1 MYYYIIFIYFLVLC
15 FFTMIFSFNLN
26 NNAKKYVYIT
36 LSFFLLLITSGHPFA
51 YSVDDQ
57 QYSLL
62 AQNILDHNEYF
73 FDGIDYDYLY
83 FTILKLLLLI
93 FPIWFSIIFISV
105 VALYFK
111 LYIIAKLTNFSI
123 LSLFIYFTIFYEL
136 HDLTQFRVSLAVSF
150 FYIALYFIIT
160 YKSFIR
166 SLFIFMFAGL
176 SHFQAIPSFIVP
188 LISKIFK
195 YKFYLTFFLTIF
207 VYFFSNINIFN
218 ILGYFGFSVELFRA
232 TFDSSN
238 LVGISK
244 FNLYNLLIFF
254 ILLLMI
260 PILNNSVNNKNIYI
274 YTIAFYSIL
283 FGFILSTMLSG
294 IGEESRIIQ
303 FFFTTI
309 VFLLPLVNSKKKM
322 YFSIT
327 FIGVLFFIWFGQIN
341 KLFI

>member
-1 MYYYIIFIYFLVLC
+1 MYYYIIFFYFLLLL
-15 FFTMIFSFNLN
+15 FFTLIFNFNIEKN
-26 NNAKKYVYIT
+26 SKKYVYIS
-36 LSFFLLLITSGHPFA
+36 LSFILLLITAGHPFA

-62 AQNILDHNEYF
+62 AQNILDHNDYF

-83 FTILKLLLLI
+83 FSILKLLLFI

-111 LYIIAKLTNFSI
+111 LFIIAKFMIFLI
-123 LSLFIYFTIFYEL
+123 LSLFFYFTIFYEL

-150 FYIALYFIIT
+150 FYIAIYSLFT
-160 YKSFIR
+160 FKSFIR
-166 SLFIFMFAGL
+166 SFFIFLFAGL
-176 SHFQAIPSFIVP
+176 SHFQAIPSLIVP
-188 LISKIFK
+188 MLSKILK
-195 YKFYLTFFLTIF
+195 YRFYLTLFATILI
-207 VYFFSNINIFN
+207 YFFSNINIFN
-218 ILGYFGFSVELFRA
+218 ILGYFGYSVELFRA

-244 FNLYNLLIFF
+244 YNLYNLLIFF
-254 ILLLMI
+254 ILFLLL
-260 PILNNSVNNKNIYI
+260 PILNKSINKKIIYLYSI
-274 YTIAFYSIL
+274 SFYSIL

-309 VFLLPLVNSKKKM
+309 IFLLSLINSKKKL
-322 YFSIT
+322 YFT
-327 FIGVLFFIWFGQIN
+327 FTLIGVLFFIWFGHID